1 MKYND
6 NLFSYTSPVGDDKTA
21 YLGTYDFD
29 LTVAKQLRPIIGE
42 KDFMQLMQPTN
53 GRQLRFNLDRK
64 LNLNIRIAL
73 PENENLIE
81 NDKEIYLPLELKE
94 FVY

>member
-1 MKYND
+1 MKYDD
-6 NLFSYTSPVGDDKTA
+6 NLFSYSAPIGDETTA
-21 YLGTYDFD
+21 YLGTFDFD
-29 LTVAKQLRPIIGE
+29 LEVAKKLKPILGE
-42 KDFMQLMQPTN
+42 RDFMQLMQPTN

-73 PENENLIE
+73 PEKENLIE
-81 NDKEIYLPLELKE
+81 NDKEIYLPLSIKE